1 MKLQN
6 MSGIDQQTD
15 SYIFAP
21 PTPLGDGSVRAYY
34 DRLLKGLAH
43 KLNNQTSVVQGFG
56 SLLLMQDDLSE
67 ETRENIQHMKRSGE
81 EISSLMGRVLTLAG
95 CIQTNE
101 QSIQL
106 NEFLRMLDTSVR
118 KLSTAADVP
127 FDTHIAPDL
136 PTVKCD
142 PSRLRELVFELLS
155 NACESAS
162 AGGGQVALDA
172 FGPGTYSPLSEN
184 RIDIFIR
191 NSGTEFPHEKIAG
204 AFAPFVST
212 KTSEHFGLGLSVAAV
227 LADVIGARLGISSED
242 GTTKVWLSIPVAE

>member
-1 MKLQN
+1 MKIVD

-21 PTPLGDGSVRAYY
+21 PTPLGEGPVRAYY

-67 ETRENIQHMKRSGE
+67 EARENVEHMKRSGE
-81 EISSLMGRVLTLAG
+81 EISTLTGRVLTLAG
-95 CIQTNE
+95 CAQSTK

-106 NEFLRMLDTSVR
+106 NEFLRMLDGSVR
-118 KLSTAADVP
+118 KLSSAAGVP
-127 FDTHIAPDL
+127 FDTQIAADL
-136 PTVKCD
+136 PAVKCD
-142 PSRLRELVFELLS
+142 PSRLRELVFELLR

-172 FGPGTYSPLSEN
+172 FGPGTYTPMSDK

-191 NSGTEFPHEKIAG
+191 NSGMEFPPEKIEG

-212 KTSEHFGLGLSVAAV
+212 KPSEHFGLGLSVAAV
-227 LADVIGARLGISSED
+227 LADAIGARLGISSED
-242 GTTKVWLSIPVAE
+242 GTTKVWLSIPVAN

>member
-1 MKLQN
+1 
-6 MSGIDQQTD
+6 MSGIEHQTD

-21 PTPLGDGSVRAYY
+21 STPLGEGSVRTYY

-67 ETRENIQHMKRSGE
+67 ETRENIEHMKRSGE

-95 CIQTNE
+95 CAQSTE

-106 NEFLRMLDTSVR
+106 NEFLRMLDSSVR

-127 FDTHIAPDL
+127 FETQIAADL
-136 PTVKCD
+136 PTVTCD
-142 PSRLRELVFELLS
+142 PSRLRELLFELLR

-162 AGGGQVALDA
+162 SGGGQVALDA
-172 FGPGTYSPLSEN
+172 FGPGTYTPVSDK

-191 NSGTEFPHEKIAG
+191 NSGMEFPAEKIEG

-212 KTSEHFGLGLSVAAV
+212 KSSEHFGLGLSVATV
-227 LADVIGARLGISSED
+227 LAHGIGASLGISSEN